1 MLAGGLNRLVGVLL
15 PSTVGGWVL
24 RQGGIRCWCYIGT
37 VSGALSLR
45 VMGSCL
51 ACHGKRDRGT
61 LDRGFQQ
68 RLFHR
73 QCEPNGGIGGSIWL
87 GSGWNSNPRS
97 RCTVDGGGVDLG
109 SSSGSGVDFRAGL
122 PAGHR
127 IGWGVDEGVSR
138 AVISFVVTHRSMLSG
153 YWG

>member
-1 MLAGGLNRLVGVLL
+1 MVVDVWGWPKLLLGELGWTPGVLAGGLNRLVGVLL

-37 VSGALSLR
+37 VSGALSLGAR
-45 VMGSCL
+45 GSCL

-68 RLFHR
+68 RVFHR
-73 QCEPNGGIGGSIWL
+73 RCEPNGGIGGSIWL

-97 RCTVDGGGVDLG
+97 RCTVDGGGWILAAALG
-109 SSSGSGVDFRAGL
+109 LG
-122 PAGHR
+122 
-127 IGWGVDEGVSR
+127 
-138 AVISFVVTHRSMLSG
+138 
-153 YWG
+153 